1 MEQSVYL
8 GIKWIVKHMDRHAE
22 TQFLNSAS
30 LTLKVLFCTGL
41 SGVCYG
47 CHSYCRTIFMHT
59 CCGADKC
66 LKSSRNSGLVCK
78 YHQIKACLHSVTHP
92 NSLPSPSSLDL
103 NNNQANILITLT
115 TQQDEFPTV
124 GLTNML
130 QNQLT
135 ETGAAFGL
143 EVLQITRSGEC

>member
-1 MEQSVYL
+1 MSQVKQKQWTGVQVSSNQSMPTFSNRP
-8 GIKWIVKHMDRHAE
+8 K
-22 TQFLNSAS
+22 
-30 LTLKVLFCTGL
+30 
-41 SGVCYG
+41 
-47 CHSYCRTIFMHT
+47 
-59 CCGADKC
+59 
-66 LKSSRNSGLVCK
+66 
-78 YHQIKACLHSVTHP
+78 
-92 NSLPSPSSLDL
+92 LPSFSSLDL